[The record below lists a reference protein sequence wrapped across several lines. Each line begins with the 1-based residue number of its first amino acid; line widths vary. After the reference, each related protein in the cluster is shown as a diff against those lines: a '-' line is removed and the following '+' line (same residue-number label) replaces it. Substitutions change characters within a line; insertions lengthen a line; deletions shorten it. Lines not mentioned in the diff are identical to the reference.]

1 MLNTLRKI
9 VQEVNA
15 AKDLKAALGIIVQ
28 RVREAMGSQVCSVY
42 LLDPESNRFVLM
54 ATEGLNK
61 KAIGKVSMAPNEG
74 LVGLVGT
81 REEPLNLE
89 HASEHPRYRYFAETG
104 EERYAS
110 FLGAPIIHHR
120 KVMGVLVIQQKE
132 QRQFDEG
139 EEAFLVTMSAQLA
152 GVIAHAEATGSIRGL
167 GRQGK
172 GIQEAKFIG
181 VPGSPGAAVGTAVV
195 VLPPADLEVV
205 PDKTVDDI
213 AAELALFNDAL
224 EGVRSDMRALSARM
238 ATQLRP
244 EERALFDVYLMMLE
258 DAALG
263 NEVVK
268 VIRTGQW
275 AQGALRQV
283 IGEHINRFEL
293 MDDAYLRERASD
305 VKDLG
310 RRLLAYLQQARQQ
323 TLVYPDNCIL
333 VSEELSPAMLGEVP
347 EGKLVG
353 LVSVQGSG
361 NSHVAIFA
369 RAMGIPTVMGVV
381 DLPYSKI
388 DGIQLIVDGYHGE
401 VFTNPSEVLR
411 KQYAEVVE
419 EERQLAQGLDALR
432 ALPCET
438 LDGHRMPL
446 WVNTGL
452 LADVKRAQERGAEGV
467 GLYRT
472 EVPFMIK
479 ERFPSEKEQL
489 AIYREQLAAFHPLPV
504 TMRSLDIGGDKALS
518 YFPIKEDN
526 PFLGWRGIR
535 VTLDHPEIF
544 LVQTRAMLKASEG
557 LNNLRILLPMISG
570 IQELEEALHLIHRA
584 WGEVRDEGT
593 DVPLPPVGVMIEIP
607 AAVYQVRELARQVDF
622 LSVGSNDLTQYLLA
636 VDRNNPRVADL
647 YDFLHPAVLQALR
660 LVVAGAHAEGKPVS
674 ICGEMAGDPACAVL
688 LMAMGFDGLSM
699 NATNLPKVKWLL
711 RRVAP
716 SRAGPASPA
725 PRKSVS
731 ASLAQI
737 SLAAIK
743 VNPSPGSGAPSN
755 RNPPKR
761 RPRAS
766 KLTSCPSG
774 SGSIPAR
781 TANVICA
788 CTAPITPTAGPRT
801 PSASQ
806 LPKRSGRSGNTA
818 RKDGAWPQNPP
829 Q

>member
-15 AKDLKAALGIIVQ
+15 AKDLKAALTIIVQ
-28 RVREAMGSQVCSVY
+28 RVKEAMGSQVCSVY
-42 LLDPESNRFVLM
+42 LLDPETNRFVLM
-54 ATEGLNK
+54 ATDGLNK
-61 KAIGKVSMAPNEG
+61 RSIGKVSMAPSEG
-74 LVGLVGT
+74 LVGLVGS

-89 HASEHPRYRYFAETG
+89 DAASHPRYRYFAETG

-120 KVMGVLVIQQKE
+120 RVMGVLVVQQKE
-132 QRQFDEG
+132 RRQFDEG

-172 GIQEAKFIG
+172 GVQEAKFVG
-181 VPGSPGAAVGTAVV
+181 VPGAPGAAVGTAVV
-195 VLPPADLEVV
+195 VLPPADLNVV
-205 PDKTVDDI
+205 PDRSVDDI
-213 AAELALFNDAL
+213 DAELELFDKAL
-224 EGVRSDMRALSARM
+224 GWVREDMQELSEKL
-238 ATQLRP
+238 ATQLRK
-244 EERALFDVYLMMLE
+244 EERALFDVYLMMLD

-263 NEVVK
+263 NEVRK
-268 VIRTGQW
+268 VIKSGQW

-283 IGEHINRFEL
+283 VLDHVKRFEL

-305 VKDLG
+305 VRDLG
-310 RRLLAYLQQARQQ
+310 RRLLAYLQEERKIS
-323 TLVYPDNCIL
+323 LVYPDNTIL

-353 LVSVQGSG
+353 LISVTGSG

-388 DGIQLIVDGYHGE
+388 DGIKLIVDGYHGE
-401 VFTNPSEVLR
+401 VFTNPSELLS
-411 KQYAEVVE
+411 KQYADVVE
-419 EERQLAQGLDALR
+419 EERQLTEGLDALR

-452 LADVKRAQERGAEGV
+452 LADVARAQQRGAEGV

-472 EVPFMIK
+472 EVPFMIN

-489 AIYREQLAAFHPLPV
+489 ATYREQLQAFHPLPV
-504 TMRSLDIGGDKALS
+504 TMRTLDIGGDKALS
-518 YFPIKEDN
+518 YFPIKEEN

-570 IQELEEALHLIHRA
+570 TQELEEALHLIHRA

-593 DVPLPPVGVMIEIP
+593 DVPLPPIGVMIEIP
-607 AAVYQVRELARQVDF
+607 AAVYQTRELARQVDF

-647 YDFLHPAVLQALR
+647 YDFLHPAVLQALQK
-660 LVVAGAHAEGKPVS
+660 VVNDAHLEGKPVS
-674 ICGEMAGDPACAVL
+674 ICGEMAGDPAAAVL
-688 LMAMGFDGLSM
+688 LLAMGFDSLSM

-711 RRVAP
+711 RQVTQSKAKELLGQVMTMDNPHLIYSTLHLALRNLGLGRVIN
-716 SRAGPASPA
+716 PASNIQA
-725 PRKSVS
+725 
-731 ASLAQI
+731 
-737 SLAAIK
+737 
-743 VNPSPGSGAPSN
+743 
-755 RNPPKR
+755 
-761 RPRAS
+761 
-766 KLTSCPSG
+766 
-774 SGSIPAR
+774 
-781 TANVICA
+781 
-788 CTAPITPTAGPRT
+788 
-801 PSASQ
+801 
-806 LPKRSGRSGNTA
+806 
-818 RKDGAWPQNPP
+818 
-829 Q
+829 

>member
-15 AKDLKAALGIIVQ
+15 AKDLNAALGIIVQ

-120 KVMGVLVIQQKE
+120 RVMGVMVVQQKE

-139 EEAFLVTMSAQLA
+139 EEAFLVTMSAQLS

-167 GRQGK
+167 GKQGK
-172 GIQEAKFIG
+172 GIQEAKFVG

-195 VLPPADLEVV
+195 VLPPADLDVV

-213 AAELALFNDAL
+213 AAELQLFNFAL
-224 EGVRSDMRALSARM
+224 EGVRSDMRALSAKL

-275 AQGALRQV
+275 AQGALRHV
-283 IGEHINRFEL
+283 VSEHVNRFEL

-305 VKDLG
+305 IKDLG

-323 TLVYPDNCIL
+323 TLMYPDNCIL

-353 LVSVQGSG
+353 LISVQGSG

-369 RAMGIPTVMGVV
+369 RAMGIPTAMGVV

-401 VFTNPSEVLR
+401 VFTNPSELLR

-432 ALPCET
+432 GMPCET

-479 ERFPSEKEQL
+479 ERFPSEKEQMV
-489 AIYREQLAAFHPLPV
+489 IYREQLAAFHPLPV

-518 YFPIKEDN
+518 YFPIKEEN

-544 LVQTRAMLKASEG
+544 LVQTRAMLKASAG

-570 IQELEEALHLIHRA
+570 TQELEEALHLIHRA

-688 LMAMGFDGLSM
+688 LMAMGFDSLSM

-711 RRVAP
+711 RQLSLSKAQELLGQVMSIDNPQVIHSTLQLALRNLGLG
-716 SRAGPASPA
+716 RMINPASDIQA
-725 PRKSVS
+725 
-731 ASLAQI
+731 
-737 SLAAIK
+737 
-743 VNPSPGSGAPSN
+743 
-755 RNPPKR
+755 
-761 RPRAS
+761 
-766 KLTSCPSG
+766 
-774 SGSIPAR
+774 
-781 TANVICA
+781 
-788 CTAPITPTAGPRT
+788 
-801 PSASQ
+801 
-806 LPKRSGRSGNTA
+806 
-818 RKDGAWPQNPP
+818 
-829 Q
+829 

>member
-15 AKDLKAALGIIVQ
+15 AKDLKSALGIIVQ
-28 RVREAMGSQVCSVY
+28 RVKEAMGSQVCSVY
-42 LLDPESNRFVLM
+42 LLDPETNRFVLM
-54 ATEGLNK
+54 ATDGLNK
-61 KAIGKVSMAPNEG
+61 RSIGKVSMAPNEG

-89 HASEHPRYRYFAETG
+89 DAAAHPRYRYFAETG

-110 FLGAPIIHHR
+110 FLGSPIIHHR
-120 KVMGVLVIQQKE
+120 RVMGVLVIQQKE
-132 QRQFDEG
+132 RRQFDEG

-172 GIQEAKFIG
+172 GIQEAKFVG

-205 PDKTVDDI
+205 PDKHVDDVE
-213 AAELALFNDAL
+213 AELALFSTAL
-224 EGVRSDMRALSARM
+224 EGVRRDMRALSAKM
-238 ATQLRP
+238 ATQLRK

-268 VIRTGQW
+268 VIKTGQW

-283 IGEHINRFEL
+283 VSEHVNRFEL

-323 TLVYPDNCIL
+323 TLTYPDNTIL
-333 VSEELSPAMLGEVP
+333 VSEELSPSMLGEVP

-353 LVSVQGSG
+353 LVSVLGSG

-369 RAMGIPTVMGVV
+369 RAMGIPTVMGAV

-388 DGIQLIVDGYHGE
+388 DGIQLIIDGYHGE
-401 VFTNPSEVLR
+401 VFTNPSELLR
-411 KQYAEVVE
+411 KQYADVVE
-419 EERQLAQGLDALR
+419 EERQLSQGLDALR

-452 LADVKRAQERGAEGV
+452 LADVARAQERGAEGV

-472 EVPFMIK
+472 EVPFMIN

-489 AIYREQLAAFHPLPV
+489 AIYREQLQAFHPLPV

-570 IQELEEALHLIHRA
+570 VQELEEALHLIHRA

-593 DVPLPPVGVMIEIP
+593 DVPLPPIGVMIEIP
-607 AAVYQVRELARQVDF
+607 AAVYQTRELARQVDF

-647 YDFLHPAVLQALR
+647 YDFYHPAVLQAL
-660 LVVAGAHAEGKPVS
+660 LKVVEDAHAEGKPVS
-674 ICGEMAGDPACAVL
+674 ICGEMAGDPAAAVL
-688 LMAMGFDGLSM
+688 LTAMGFDSLSM

-711 RRVAP
+711 RQVTMTKAQDLLSKVMKIDNPHLVDSTLQLALRNLGLG
-716 SRAGPASPA
+716 RMINPASDIQA
-725 PRKSVS
+725 
-731 ASLAQI
+731 
-737 SLAAIK
+737 
-743 VNPSPGSGAPSN
+743 
-755 RNPPKR
+755 
-761 RPRAS
+761 
-766 KLTSCPSG
+766 
-774 SGSIPAR
+774 
-781 TANVICA
+781 
-788 CTAPITPTAGPRT
+788 
-801 PSASQ
+801 
-806 LPKRSGRSGNTA
+806 
-818 RKDGAWPQNPP
+818 
-829 Q
+829 

>member
-15 AKDLKAALGIIVQ
+15 AKDLKAALAIIVQ
-28 RVREAMGSQVCSVY
+28 RVKEAMGSQVCSVY
-42 LLDPESNRFVLM
+42 LLDPEANRFVLM

-61 KAIGKVSMAPNEG
+61 RSIGKVSMAPNEG

-89 HASEHPRYRYFAETG
+89 NAADHPRYRYFAETG

-120 KVMGVLVIQQKE
+120 RVMGVLVVQQKE
-132 QRQFDEG
+132 RRQFDEG

-172 GIQEAKFIG
+172 GIQEAKFVG
-181 VPGSPGAAVGTAVV
+181 VPGAPGAAVGTAVV

-205 PDKTVDDI
+205 PDRPVDDI
-213 AAELALFNDAL
+213 EAEVARFKQAL
-224 EGVRSDMRALSARM
+224 ESVREDMRRLSSKLAS
-238 ATQLRP
+238 QLRP
-244 EERALFDVYLMMLE
+244 EERALFDVYLMML
-258 DAALG
+258 DDDSIGL
-263 NEVVK
+263 EVKK
-268 VIRTGQW
+268 VIRSGQW

-283 IGEHINRFEL
+283 VMEHVKRFEL

-310 RRLLAYLQQARQQ
+310 RRLLAYLQEERKQN
-323 TLVYPDNCIL
+323 LVYQDNTIL

-353 LVSVQGSG
+353 LISVLGSG
-361 NSHVAIFA
+361 NSHVAILA

-381 DLPYSKI
+381 DLPYSKV
-388 DGIQLIVDGYHGE
+388 DGIELIVDGYHGE
-401 VFTNPSEVLR
+401 VFTNPSEELR
-411 KQYAEVVE
+411 KQYGEVVE
-419 EERQLAQGLDALR
+419 EERQLVKGLDALR
-432 ALPCET
+432 SLPCET

-452 LADVKRAQERGAEGV
+452 LADVTRAQERGAEGV

-472 EVPFMIK
+472 EVPFMIN

-504 TMRSLDIGGDKALS
+504 TMRTLDIGGDKALS
-518 YFPIKEDN
+518 YFPIKESN

-544 LVQTRAMLKASEG
+544 LVQVRAMLKASEG

-570 IQELEEALHLIHRA
+570 VQELEESLHLIHRA
-584 WGEVRDEGT
+584 WGEVRDEGV
-593 DVPLPPVGVMIEIP
+593 DIPMPPVGVMIEIP
-607 AAVYQVRELARQVDF
+607 AAVYQTRELARQVDF

-647 YDFLHPAVLQALR
+647 YDYLHPAVLQAL
-660 LVVAGAHAEGKPVS
+660 LKVVNDAHAEGKPVS
-674 ICGEMAGDPACAVL
+674 ICGEMAGDPAAAVL
-688 LMAMGFDGLSM
+688 LLAMGFDSLSM

-711 RRVAP
+711 RQLSLSKARELLDQLMGIDNPQVIHSALHLALRNLGLGRVIN
-716 SRAGPASPA
+716 PAA
-725 PRKSVS
+725 TIQ
-731 ASLAQI
+731 A
-737 SLAAIK
+737 
-743 VNPSPGSGAPSN
+743 
-755 RNPPKR
+755 
-761 RPRAS
+761 
-766 KLTSCPSG
+766 
-774 SGSIPAR
+774 
-781 TANVICA
+781 
-788 CTAPITPTAGPRT
+788 
-801 PSASQ
+801 
-806 LPKRSGRSGNTA
+806 
-818 RKDGAWPQNPP
+818 
-829 Q
+829 

>member
-42 LLDPESNRFVLM
+42 LLDPETNRFVLM

-61 KAIGKVSMAPNEG
+61 RSIGKVSMAPSEG

-89 HASEHPRYRYFAETG
+89 DAAAHPRYRYFAETG
-104 EERYAS
+104 EERFAS
-110 FLGAPIIHHR
+110 FLGSPIIHHR
-120 KVMGVLVIQQKE
+120 RVMGVLVVQQKE
-132 QRQFDEG
+132 RRQFDEG

-205 PDKTVDDI
+205 PDKAIDDI
-213 AAELALFNDAL
+213 DAELALFNSAL
-224 EGVRSDMRALSARM
+224 EGVRADMRNLSTKM
-238 ATQLRP
+238 ASQLRP

-263 NEVVK
+263 NEVVN

-283 IGEHINRFEL
+283 VSEHVNRFEL

-323 TLVYPDNCIL
+323 TLEYPDNCIL
-333 VSEELSPAMLGEVP
+333 VSEELSPTMLGEVP
-347 EGKLVG
+347 EGKLAG
-353 LVSVQGSG
+353 LVSVLGSG

-369 RAMGIPTVMGVV
+369 RAMGIPTVMGAV

-401 VFTNPSEVLR
+401 VFTNPSELLR
-411 KQYAEVVE
+411 KQYADVVE
-419 EERQLAQGLDALR
+419 EERQLTQGLDALR

-518 YFPIKEDN
+518 YFPIKEEN

-593 DVPLPPVGVMIEIP
+593 DVPLPPIGVMIEIP
-607 AAVYQVRELARQVDF
+607 AAVYQTRELARQVDF

-647 YDFLHPAVLQALR
+647 YDFLHPAVLQALGK
-660 LVVAGAHAEGKPVS
+660 VISDAHAEGKPVS
-674 ICGEMAGDPACAVL
+674 ICGEMAGDPAAAVL
-688 LMAMGFDGLSM
+688 LMAMGFDSLSM

-711 RRVAP
+711 R
-716 SRAGPASPA
+716 
-725 PRKSVS
+725 
-731 ASLAQI
+731 QI
-737 SLAAIK
+737 SLGKAKELLAQVMSID
-743 VNPSPGSGAPSN
+743 NPHLIHSTLQLAL
-755 RNPPKR
+755 RNLGLGRMINP
-761 RPRAS
+761 AS
-766 KLTSCPSG
+766 D
-774 SGSIPAR
+774 IQA
-781 TANVICA
+781 
-788 CTAPITPTAGPRT
+788 
-801 PSASQ
+801 
-806 LPKRSGRSGNTA
+806 
-818 RKDGAWPQNPP
+818 
-829 Q
+829 

>member
-28 RVREAMGSQVCSVY
+28 RVREAMGSHVCSVY
-42 LLDPESNRFVLM
+42 LLDPETNRFVLM

-61 KAIGKVSMAPNEG
+61 RSIGKVSMSPNEG

-89 HASEHPRYRYFAETG
+89 NAADHPRYRYFAETG

-110 FLGAPIIHHR
+110 FLGSPIIHHR
-120 KVMGVLVIQQKE
+120 RVMGVLVVQQKE
-132 QRQFDEG
+132 RRQFDEG

-172 GIQEAKFIG
+172 GIQEAKFVG

-205 PDKTVDDI
+205 PDKAISDI
-213 AAELALFNDAL
+213 DAELTLFNTAL
-224 EGVRSDMRALSARM
+224 EGVRTDMRALSAKM

-268 VIRTGQW
+268 VIKTGQW

-283 IGEHINRFEL
+283 VSEHVNRFEL

-333 VSEELSPAMLGEVP
+333 VSEELSPSMLGEVP

-353 LVSVQGSG
+353 LVSVLGSG

-388 DGIQLIVDGYHGE
+388 DGIQLIIDGYHGE
-401 VFTNPSEVLR
+401 VFTNPSELLR
-411 KQYAEVVE
+411 KQYADVVE

-452 LADVKRAQERGAEGV
+452 LADVARAQERGAEGV

-472 EVPFMIK
+472 EVPFMIN

-518 YFPIKEDN
+518 YFPIKEEN

-544 LVQTRAMLKASEG
+544 LVQARAMLKASEG

-570 IQELEEALHLIHRA
+570 TQELEEALHLIHRA

-593 DVPLPPVGVMIEIP
+593 DVPLPPIGVMIEIP
-607 AAVYQVRELARQVDF
+607 AAVYQTRELARQVDF

-660 LVVAGAHAEGKPVS
+660 RVVEDAHAEGKPVS
-674 ICGEMAGDPACAVL
+674 ICGEMAGDPTAAVL
-688 LMAMGFDGLSM
+688 LMAMGFDSLSM

-711 RRVAP
+711 R
-716 SRAGPASPA
+716 
-725 PRKSVS
+725 
-731 ASLAQI
+731 QI
-737 SLAAIK
+737 SLGKAKELLAQVSSID
-743 VNPSPGSGAPSN
+743 NPQVIHSTLHLALRNLGLGRMINPASN
-755 RNPPKR
+755 IQ
-761 RPRAS
+761 A
-766 KLTSCPSG
+766 
-774 SGSIPAR
+774 
-781 TANVICA
+781 
-788 CTAPITPTAGPRT
+788 
-801 PSASQ
+801 
-806 LPKRSGRSGNTA
+806 
-818 RKDGAWPQNPP
+818 
-829 Q
+829 

>member
-15 AKDLKAALGIIVQ
+15 AKDLKTALGIIVQ
-28 RVREAMGSQVCSVY
+28 RIRETMRSQVCSVY
-42 LLDPESNRFVLM
+42 LLDPETNRFVLM

-61 KAIGKVSMAPNEG
+61 RSIGKVSMAPNEG

-89 HASEHPRYRYFAETG
+89 NAADHPRYRYFAETG

-120 KVMGVLVIQQKE
+120 RVMGVLVVQQKE
-132 QRQFDEG
+132 RREFDEG

-152 GVIAHAEATGSIRGL
+152 GVIAHAEATGSISGL

-172 GIQEAKFIG
+172 GIQEARFVG
-181 VPGSPGAAVGTAVV
+181 VPAAPGVAVGKAVV
-195 VLPPADLEVV
+195 VLPPADLDVV
-205 PDKTVDDI
+205 PDKPAGNVP
-213 AAELALFNDAL
+213 AELALFGNAL
-224 EGVRSDMRALSARM
+224 EAVRTDIRALSVKL

-244 EERALFDVYLMMLE
+244 EERALFDVYLMMLD
-258 DAALG
+258 DASLG
-263 NEVVK
+263 SEVQR

-283 IGEHINRFEL
+283 VNEHVKRFEM

-323 TLVYPDNCIL
+323 AMVYAENTIL

-347 EGKLVG
+347 EGKLAG

-361 NSHVAIFA
+361 NSHVAILA
-369 RAMGIPTVMGVV
+369 RAMGIPTVMGAV
-381 DLPYSKI
+381 DLPYSKM
-388 DGIQLIVDGYHGE
+388 DGIDLIVDGYHGE
-401 VFTNPSEVLR
+401 VYTNPSELLR
-411 KQYAEVVE
+411 QQFAELVE
-419 EERQLAQGLDALR
+419 EERQLTQGLDALR
-432 ALPCET
+432 ELPCET
-438 LDGHRMPL
+438 LDGHRLPL

-452 LADVKRAQERGAEGV
+452 LADVARAQERGAEGV

-472 EVPFMIK
+472 EVPFMNN

-489 AIYREQLAAFHPLPV
+489 AIYRDQLSAFHPLPV
-504 TMRSLDIGGDKALS
+504 TMRTLDIGGDKALS
-518 YFPIKEDN
+518 YFPIKESN

-557 LNNLRILLPMISG
+557 LNNLRILLPMISSVH
-570 IQELEEALHLIHRA
+570 ELDEALHLIHRA

-593 DVPLPPVGVMIEIP
+593 DVPMPPIGVMIEIP
-607 AAVYQVRELARQVDF
+607 AAVYQTRELARMVDF

-647 YDFLHPAVLQALR
+647 YDYLHPAVLQALNK
-660 LVVAGAHAEGKPVS
+660 VVQDAHAEGKPVS
-674 ICGEMAGDPACAVL
+674 ICGEMAGDPSAAVL
-688 LMAMGFDGLSM
+688 LLAMGFDSLSM

-711 RRVAP
+711 RQITLGKARELLGQLMAIDNAQVVHSTLQLALRNLGLGRVINP
-716 SRAGPASPA
+716 
-725 PRKSVS
+725 V
-731 ASLAQI
+731 ASLQ
-737 SLAAIK
+737 
-743 VNPSPGSGAPSN
+743 G
-755 RNPPKR
+755 
-761 RPRAS
+761 
-766 KLTSCPSG
+766 
-774 SGSIPAR
+774 
-781 TANVICA
+781 
-788 CTAPITPTAGPRT
+788 
-801 PSASQ
+801 
-806 LPKRSGRSGNTA
+806 
-818 RKDGAWPQNPP
+818 
-829 Q
+829 

>member
-9 VQEVNA
+9 VQEVNS
-15 AKDLKAALGIIVQ
+15 AKDLKTALGIIVI
-28 RVREAMGSQVCSVY
+28 RVQEAMSSQVCSVY
-42 LLDPESNRFVLM
+42 LLDPETNRFVLM

-61 KAIGKVSMAPNEG
+61 RSIGRVSMAPNEG

-89 HASEHPRYRYFAETG
+89 NAADHPRYRYFAETG

-120 KVMGVLVIQQKE
+120 RVVGVLVIQQKE
-132 QRQFDEG
+132 RRQFDEG

-172 GIQEAKFIG
+172 GTQEARFVG

-205 PDKTVDDI
+205 PDRTVTDVD
-213 AAELALFNDAL
+213 AEMQLFETAL
-224 EGVRSDMRALSARM
+224 EGVRNDMRTLSAKL

-244 EERALFDVYLMMLE
+244 EERALFDVYLMMLD
-258 DAALG
+258 DASLG
-263 NEVVK
+263 SEVRN
-268 VIRTGQW
+268 VIKTGQW

-283 IGEHINRFEL
+283 VSEHVNRFEL
-293 MDDAYLRERASD
+293 MDDAYLRERAAD

-323 TLVYPDNCIL
+323 TLVYPDNTIL

-353 LVSVQGSG
+353 LISVMGSG
-361 NSHVAIFA
+361 NSHVAILA
-369 RAMGIPTVMGVV
+369 RAMGIPTVMGLV
-381 DLPYSKI
+381 DLPYSKV
-388 DGIQLIVDGYHGE
+388 DGIQMIVDGYHGE
-401 VFTNPSEVLR
+401 VFTNPSEILT
-411 KQYAEVVE
+411 KQYAAVVE
-419 EERQLAQGLDALR
+419 EERELAKGLDALR
-432 ALPCET
+432 ELPCVT

-452 LADVKRAQERGAEGV
+452 LADVARAQQRGAEGV

-472 EVPFMIK
+472 EVPFMINQ
-479 ERFPSEKEQL
+479 RFPSEKEQL

-504 TMRSLDIGGDKALS
+504 TMRSLDIGGDKSLS
-518 YFPIKEDN
+518 YFPIKEEN

-544 LVQTRAMLKASEG
+544 LVQARAMLKASEG

-570 IQELEEALHLIHRA
+570 THELEEALHLLHRA

-593 DVPLPPVGVMIEIP
+593 DVPMPPIGVMVEIP
-607 AAVYQVRELARQVDF
+607 AAVYQTRDLARQVDF

-647 YDFLHPAVLQALR
+647 YDYLHPAVLQALQH
-660 LVVAGAHAEGKPVS
+660 VVTEAHAEGKPVS
-674 ICGEMAGDPACAVL
+674 ICGEMAGDPAAAVL
-688 LMAMGFDGLSM
+688 LMAMGFDSLSM
-699 NATNLPKVKWLL
+699 NATNLPKVKWML
-711 RRVAP
+711 RQV
-716 SRAGPASPA
+716 SHE
-725 PRKSVS
+725 KSCEL
-731 ASLAQI
+731 LAQLMKI
-737 SLAAIK
+737 DNPQLVHSTLQLALKNQGLARMINPAAPKSL
-743 VNPSPGSGAPSN
+743 
-755 RNPPKR
+755 
-761 RPRAS
+761 
-766 KLTSCPSG
+766 
-774 SGSIPAR
+774 
-781 TANVICA
+781 
-788 CTAPITPTAGPRT
+788 
-801 PSASQ
+801 
-806 LPKRSGRSGNTA
+806 
-818 RKDGAWPQNPP
+818 
-829 Q
+829 

>member
-15 AKDLKAALGIIVQ
+15 AKDLNAALGIIVQ

-42 LLDPESNRFVLM
+42 LLDPETNRFVLM

-110 FLGAPIIHHR
+110 FLGSPIIHHR
-120 KVMGVLVIQQKE
+120 RVMGVLVVQQKE
-132 QRQFDEG
+132 RRQFDEG

-195 VLPPADLEVV
+195 VLPPADLDVV
-205 PDKTVDDI
+205 PDKSVDDI
-213 AAELALFNDAL
+213 VAELTLFNNAL
-224 EGVRSDMRALSARM
+224 EGVRADMRALSAKM

-369 RAMGIPTVMGVV
+369 RAMGIPTVMGAV

-401 VFTNPSEVLR
+401 VFTNPSEILR

-432 ALPCET
+432 GLPCET

-489 AIYREQLAAFHPLPV
+489 AIYREQLVAFHPLPV

-593 DVPLPPVGVMIEIP
+593 DVPLPPIGVMIEIP

-647 YDFLHPAVLQALR
+647 YDFLHPAVLQALQI
-660 LVVAGAHAEGKPVS
+660 VVAGGHAEGKPVT
-674 ICGEMAGDPACAVL
+674 ICGEMAGDPAAAVL

-711 RRVAP
+711 RQISMGKAQELLSQVMSIDSPQVIHSTLQLALRNLGLG
-716 SRAGPASPA
+716 RMINPASDIQA
-725 PRKSVS
+725 
-731 ASLAQI
+731 
-737 SLAAIK
+737 
-743 VNPSPGSGAPSN
+743 
-755 RNPPKR
+755 
-761 RPRAS
+761 
-766 KLTSCPSG
+766 
-774 SGSIPAR
+774 
-781 TANVICA
+781 
-788 CTAPITPTAGPRT
+788 
-801 PSASQ
+801 
-806 LPKRSGRSGNTA
+806 
-818 RKDGAWPQNPP
+818 
-829 Q
+829 